1 MARSARKWI
10 ASTEGSRCL
19 TEQLLDVKGSLRL
32 LHRFWRTL
40 AVIALLGA
48 ALGVIYQVLRP
59 AGYQATSL
67 VLLPAAQ
74 SGSATASTKATPGND
89 ITTDGRI
96 ATSSAVLLPAGQSV
110 DRSLSLEALQKQ
122 VTTFDA
128 ATGVLGITATSST
141 AHDAVALA
149 DAVANRLVAFVT
161 TNGLTESSSELTSL
175 QGQSNQLNRQI
186 SDVQAELG
194 AAKQRLTADAST
206 PQTASQLALVGT
218 LTTELS
224 TLTLRLDSVK
234 SQISQ
239 VKVRQI
245 SANEGTEVIQHA
257 VSASSHWL
265 RSSLIKVGAGALAGL
280 LIGSVVILVWY
291 RRDPRPMTRDELA
304 EALGT
309 PVLLSLAVS
318 ARRSTKDWIAFL
330 QRYQVGAAEQWSV
343 RRTLR
348 ELRVSDGGESNL
360 VLLTFAG
367 DPAGVTQAAQVAL
380 AAVTSG
386 LRTSFAV
393 IADDDS
399 MEGLRAAC
407 MQFDGNESGGR
418 PGLEVHVGVPP
429 DRDVMPDL
437 TVTAIVLDT
446 DSPQLSA
453 VRPRGD
459 TVLSVSAG
467 FASNEQLARVAI
479 LASGN
484 GEILQG
490 IFVANPVP
498 GDRTHGRF
506 PDSRTTTILASQPRV
521 IGARPVGLSGRDR

>member
-1 MARSARKWI
+1 M
-10 ASTEGSRCL
+10 
-19 TEQLLDVKGSLRL
+19 
-32 LHRFWRTL
+32 
-40 AVIALLGA
+40 
-48 ALGVIYQVLRP
+48 
-59 AGYQATSL
+59 
-67 VLLPAAQ
+67 LLPAAQ
-74 SGSATASTKATPGND
+74 AGSNDSASTKAAPGND

-110 DRSLSLEALQKQ
+110 NRSLSLEALQKQ

-128 ATGVLGITATSST
+128 ATGVLGITATSPT
-141 AHDAVALA
+141 ADDAVALA

-280 LIGSVVILVWY
+280 LVGSVVILVWY
-291 RRDPRPMTRDELA
+291 RRDPRPTTRDELA
-304 EALGT
+304 EALGS

-318 ARRSTKDWIAFL
+318 ARRSTKDWMAFL

-343 RRTLR
+343 RRTLPR
-348 ELRVSDGGESNL
+348 TPRATGESQ
-360 VLLTFAG
+360 TW
-367 DPAGVTQAAQVAL
+367 
-380 AAVTSG
+380 SY
-386 LRTSFAV
+386 
-393 IADDDS
+393 
-399 MEGLRAAC
+399 
-407 MQFDGNESGGR
+407 
-418 PGLEVHVGVPP
+418 
-429 DRDVMPDL
+429 
-437 TVTAIVLDT
+437 
-446 DSPQLSA
+446 
-453 VRPRGD
+453 
-459 TVLSVSAG
+459 
-467 FASNEQLARVAI
+467 
-479 LASGN
+479 
-484 GEILQG
+484 
-490 IFVANPVP
+490 
-498 GDRTHGRF
+498 
-506 PDSRTTTILASQPRV
+506 
-521 IGARPVGLSGRDR
+521 

>member
-10 ASTEGSRCL
+10 VSTEGSRCL
-19 TEQLLDVKGSLRL
+19 TEQVLDVKGSLRL
-32 LHRFWRTL
+32 LQRFWRTL

-48 ALGVIYQVLRP
+48 ALGVMYQVLRP
-59 AGYQATSL
+59 SGYQATSL

-74 SGSATASTKATPGND
+74 AGSATASTKAAPGND

-96 ATSSAVLLPAGQSV
+96 ATSSAVLLPTGQSV
-110 DRSLSLEALQKQ
+110 NRSLSLEALQKQ

-128 ATGVLGITATSST
+128 ATGVLGITATSPT

-280 LIGSVVILVWY
+280 LVGSVVILVWY
-291 RRDPRPMTRDELA
+291 RRGPATDYPGRAGRGAGVPGLA
-304 EALGT
+304 
-309 PVLLSLAVS
+309 LACC
-318 ARRSTKDWIAFL
+318 
-330 QRYQVGAAEQWSV
+330 VGASFDQ
-343 RRTLR
+343 
-348 ELRVSDGGESNL
+348 
-360 VLLTFAG
+360 
-367 DPAGVTQAAQVAL
+367 
-380 AAVTSG
+380 G
-386 LRTSFAV
+386 L
-393 IADDDS
+393 D
-399 MEGLRAAC
+399 
-407 MQFDGNESGGR
+407 
-418 PGLEVHVGVPP
+418 GVPP
-429 DRDVMPDL
+429 ALPGWGRRAMER
-437 TVTAIVLDT
+437 
-446 DSPQLSA
+446 PQNA
-453 VRPRGD
+453 
-459 TVLSVSAG
+459 A
-467 FASNEQLARVAI
+467 
-479 LASGN
+479 
-484 GEILQG
+484 
-490 IFVANPVP
+490 AN
-498 GDRTHGRF
+498 
-506 PDSRTTTILASQPRV
+506 SE
-521 IGARPVGLSGRDR
+521 